1 MITVRIFLK
10 NGTVLP
16 DFKCREFTLGRSNIT
31 GEITS
36 YNAKGI
42 EGTKPLYIEPS
53 AIVAVF
59 TMRSD
64 EVPHG

>member
-16 DFKCREFTLGRSNIT
+16 DFKCQEFTMGRSNIT

-42 EGTKPLYIEPS
+42 GDIKPIYIDPG
-53 AIVAVF
+53 AIVAVY
-59 TMRSD
+59 TMR
-64 EVPHG
+64 EEA